1 MVWPFDS
8 TPSTPQP
15 PKDQSSTHGA
25 SSIPVKAY
33 TPPASYRS
41 TDDSDEEL
49 ESNPFIAFRRFA
61 DDQFRHLAYGLSAVP
76 ALLSSLE
83 ERGSSSPS
91 SRWSSDSFTDRA
103 SQPLAFMSQ
112 HFEPPLSPPTPASPE
127 AIAHT
132 RALLVQSRNALA
144 AAGVAPGKILELFRD
159 PATAPPYPFDYF
171 DEEANGP
178 VWLSPEWFLKSR
190 YSPLQCETD
199 PHLHQHGSMW
209 RAAFEDLMCAS
220 MGQEQRAR
228 EAWIGEREDQQLY
241 GAWAQTGRDWMLGLM
256 CRGVVPPLLPGLYRL
271 PDRGVMDRVW
281 KGLVKG
287 EEEVGYAPA
296 RKDFWNLV
304 REVGWFD
311 GDEREEQLRAV
322 ECKANKKISAA
333 PQTELDAY
341 EHFLGKA
348 NGRTDTPAPRPAN
361 PAPQIPRREPTPPQQ
376 TEKESVSK
384 SKILSTLSTTEKT
397 TLPDGT
403 VTTKV
408 VLKKRF
414 ADGSEQLVES
424 VSTTHPGG
432 VEESWKG
439 HDGKTEEGSKEVK
452 PDAPKKNGW
461 FWG

>member
-1 MVWPFDS
+1 MVWPFES
-8 TPSTPQP
+8 TSSTPQP
-15 PKDQSSTHGA
+15 PKDQSSVPNT
-25 SSIPVKAY
+25 SSIPVKPY

-41 TDDSDEEL
+41 TNDPDEEL

-61 DDQFRHLAYGLSAVP
+61 DDQLRHLAYGLSAVP

-83 ERGSSSPS
+83 ERGSSCSS

-103 SQPLAFMSQ
+103 SQPLAFMPQ

-144 AAGVAPGKILELFRD
+144 AADVAPGKILELFRD
-159 PATAPPYPFDYF
+159 PETAPPHPFDYF

-199 PHLHQHGSMW
+199 LHLHQHGSMW
-209 RAAFEDLMCAS
+209 RAAFEDLMCAT

-241 GAWAQTGRDWMLGLM
+241 GAWAQSGRDWMLGLM

-322 ECKANKKISAA
+322 ERKADKKIAA
-333 PQTELDAY
+333 VPETELDAY
-341 EHFLGKA
+341 EQFLGKA
-348 NGRTDTPAPRPAN
+348 NGKTEAPASRSA
-361 PAPQIPRREPTPPQQ
+361 AVAAPRREPVPQQ
-376 TEKESVSK
+376 IKEESVSK

-397 TLPDGT
+397 TLPNGT

-424 VSTTHPGG
+424 VSTTHPSG
-432 VEESWKG
+432 VEESWRG
-439 HDGKTEEGSKEVK
+439 YDGKTVEGPKDKKKE
-452 PDAPKKNGW
+452 APKKNGW